1 MSDFVSTLTGQQ
13 IDSALNDMAMH
24 NSEAYAVGERS
35 GVVVT
40 SGDPTYKNNAK
51 YYAAL
56 AASQITGTVT
66 DAVRWDTD
74 QTSLLTGQQK
84 LQARNNINAAQ
95 NGAWSNP
102 NLLDNPWWGQGEVI
116 NQRSFTSLSGAGAF
130 YTIDRWDRTSN
141 SSLALTLTNSG
152 IRFTLSSNGSWTFFR
167 QYIGRKINEDAT
179 YTFSIMDDDG
189 NIYSATGQFVTGTSS
204 ETYVNIGGM
213 SLGLGMYGKGVKP
226 YVALG
231 FGTNRAGEFTIRA
244 VKLELGTV
252 STLANDTP
260 PNYAD
265 ELDRC
270 QYYFERISAGTANLT
285 IGTGIGTGSYFYT
298 PIKLH
303 PKRTAPTVT
312 YSGSVGIGR
321 SAYETDISAIYTSG
335 CSSDP
340 NSGNYNLAV
349 TVTNTTQTAYRL
361 IIKTGGY
368 IDFSADL

>member
-1 MSDFVSTLTGQQ
+1 MPYINVD
-13 IDSALNDMAMH
+13 
-24 NSEAYAVGERS
+24 EAYILDNTGLQVDQVADIPY
-35 GVVVT
+35 T
-40 SGDPTYKNNAK
+40 D
-51 YYAAL
+51 AAL
-56 AASQITGTVT
+56 T
-66 DAVRWDTD
+66 DT
-74 QTSLLTGQQK
+74 QK
-84 LQARNNINAAQ
+84 AQARKNIAA
-95 NGAWSNP
+95 GGTNP

-116 NQRSFTSLSGAGAF
+116 NQRAFTSLSGAGAF

-152 IRFTLSSNGSWTFFR
+152 MRFTLSSNGSWTFFR

-244 VKLELGTV
+244 VKLELGSV

-265 ELDRC
+265 ELAKC
-270 QYYFERISAGTANLT
+270 QRYFIRLEYTDTGKQVGFGYMYNTTQARILVPTPVTMRTGPTVTTTNLGGAFRVNAGGTYLTPSAVSAIATALPNGVNINFGTSSAGTSGAIAT
-285 IGTGIGTGSYFYT
+285 VFSYGEGS
-298 PIKLH
+298 
-303 PKRTAPTVT
+303 
-312 YSGSVGIGR
+312 
-321 SAYETDISAIYTSG
+321 
-335 CSSDP
+335 
-340 NSGNYNLAV
+340 
-349 TVTNTTQTAYRL
+349 
-361 IIKTGGY
+361 